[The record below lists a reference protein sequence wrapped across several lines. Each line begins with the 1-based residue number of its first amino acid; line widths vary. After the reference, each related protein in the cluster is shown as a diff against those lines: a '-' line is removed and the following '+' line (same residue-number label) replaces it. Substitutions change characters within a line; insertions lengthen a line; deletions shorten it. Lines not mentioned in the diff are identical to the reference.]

1 MQEFSTSPE
10 SSLLR
15 PSVVSLAIRDRA
27 ALYAAYMP
35 FLRRGGIFVPSTRP
49 CKLGD
54 EVFLLLS
61 LIEDEQRYPIAGKV
75 AWITP
80 LGAGNRH
87 TQGFGIHLSDDDSGR
102 LLRQRIEEL
111 LGTALGSNRSSHT
124 I

>member
-1 MQEFSTSPE
+1 MQDFSTSPE

-35 FLRRGGIFVPSTRP
+35 FLRNGGIFVPSTRP

-54 EVFLLLS
+54 EVFLLLC
-61 LIEDEQRYPIAGKV
+61 LMEDEQRYPIAGKV

-80 LGAGNRH
+80 PGAGNRH

-102 LLRQRIEEL
+102 RLRQRIEEL
-111 LGTALGSNRSSHT
+111 LGIAVGSSRSTHT